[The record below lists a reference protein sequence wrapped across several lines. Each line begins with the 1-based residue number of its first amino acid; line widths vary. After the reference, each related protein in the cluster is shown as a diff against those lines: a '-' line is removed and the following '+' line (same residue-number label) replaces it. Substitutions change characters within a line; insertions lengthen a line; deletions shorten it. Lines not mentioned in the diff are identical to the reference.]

1 MKFKPL
7 VLAIGLP
14 IVIGVG
20 AFALCEWRGWP
31 WLAEPVERTLSE
43 RLGREVR
50 LARNGDEGS
59 RALRVR
65 LLGGVKVEAGQLQI
79 AGPAWRAE
87 PPTLIADGVEL
98 RLRYRDLWDWRGTG
112 TLRVKS
118 LQARRILADLW
129 RDADGRATWT
139 LQRPEQPPEPPP
151 AGERGT
157 PLLRFDHLALERGH
171 VDIKDQQLQ
180 VAAGVDFAL
189 GRPLEAAVASNAAM
203 APAAAGTVASN
214 AAIAPAAA
222 GTVASNAAMA
232 PAAAVPGGK
241 MVALDASVAAVSAS
255 AVAGDAVVPE
265 TAAGLTA
272 TAEGT
277 YRGKRMT
284 ARLES
289 PSPLPWITHESAVVP
304 LKLSLRAG
312 NAGLDFDGALR
323 ELLGLQGLVGRFALN
338 GPSLAAIGDPLGV
351 TLPTTAP
358 FRSVGRLT
366 HDGARWNA
374 EFERASLGRSHLNGS
389 FVYDTSTARPLLT
402 GRLGGASL
410 WFADLGPTIGVPSPA
425 EPDAP
430 RAGRV
435 LPDRKFDLPR
445 LRAMDADVEVALQ
458 RVDLGSAFAESVA
471 PLRGRLVL
479 RDGVLNLSELD
490 ARTARGRIGGSMSL
504 DGRAATA
511 LWTADLNWSNVDLE
525 RWLRQPRAKGQ
536 PPYVGGT
543 LNGRLQLKGRGRS
556 TAELLA
562 SAQGRALAYLPQGT
576 ISHLAVEA
584 AGIDVA
590 QALGLMLRG
599 DKALP
604 LQCAVADLSI
614 AKGQVVPRTLIADTS
629 DSTLWIDGRISLV
642 DEKLDLR
649 LQVAPKDFS
658 PLSLRSPV
666 HVTGTLADPD
676 LSLEAGPLA
685 RRLVP
690 AALLA
695 ALNPLAG
702 VLPLIDTG
710 RTPANVEMLASCRR
724 LVAGMTPKVAA
735 AQTMADPPA
744 ARPR

>member
-7 VLAIGLP
+7 ALAVGLP
-14 IVIGVG
+14 LLLGVG

-31 WLAEPVERTLSE
+31 WLAEPVERALSE

-59 RALRVR
+59 HALRVR
-65 LLGGVKVEAGQLQI
+65 LLGGIKVEAGRLQI

-87 PPTLIADGVEL
+87 PPTLAADGVEL
-98 RLRYRDLWDWRGTG
+98 RLRYGDLWNWRGAG

-118 LQARRILADLW
+118 LQARRIQADLW

-151 AGERGT
+151 PGERGT

-171 VDIKDQQLQ
+171 VDVKDQQLQ
-180 VAAGVDFAL
+180 VTADVNFAL
-189 GRPLEAAVASNAAM
+189 GRLLTATADGAAATAMVPLPVAAAASASAS
-203 APAAAGTVASN
+203 APAAAPV
-214 AAIAPAAA
+214 
-222 GTVASNAAMA
+222 
-232 PAAAVPGGK
+232 
-241 MVALDASVAAVSAS
+241 
-255 AVAGDAVVPE
+255 
-265 TAAGLTA
+265 AGLTA

-289 PSPLPWITHESAVVP
+289 ASPLPWIAHETAVVP

-312 NAGLDFDGALR
+312 NAGFDFEGALR
-323 ELLGLQGLVGRFALN
+323 ELLGLQGLVGRFALE

-358 FRSVGRLT
+358 FRAVGRIS
-366 HDGARWNA
+366 HEGERWNA
-374 EFERASLGRSHLNGS
+374 DFERATLGRSHLSGN
-389 FVYDTSTARPLLT
+389 FVYRTGGARPLLT

-458 RVDLGSAFAESVA
+458 RVDLGKAFAEAVA

-479 RDGVLNLSELD
+479 RDGVLNLSDLD
-490 ARTARGRIGGSMSL
+490 ARTARGRIGGGMSL

-525 RWLRQPRAKGQ
+525 RWIRQPRADGQ
-536 PPYVGGT
+536 PPYVAGA

-556 TAELLA
+556 TAELLG
-562 SAQGRALAYLPQGT
+562 SAQGRALAYLPRGT
-576 ISHLAVEA
+576 VSHLAVEA

-599 DKALP
+599 DKILP

-614 AKGQVVPRTLIADTS
+614 AKGQVMPRTLIADTS

-649 LQVAPKDFS
+649 MQVAPKDFS

-666 HVTGTLADPD
+666 HLTGTLADPD

-702 VLPLIDTG
+702 LLPLIDTG
-710 RTPANVEMLASCRR
+710 RTPANAEMLLACRR

-735 AQTMADPPA
+735 AHAAVPPTP
-744 ARPR
+744 RPR